1 MSKRKYN
8 REAVLSSLK
17 YVATDGGNKEVDLEE
32 LFKDFNLTE
41 EEKKLYLSDDKDLNP
56 LEKFKKE
63 TFLEK
68 LMRQI
73 YHKVK
78 GDK

>member
-32 LFKDFNLTE
+32 LFKEFNLTE
-41 EEKKLYLSDDKDLNP
+41 EEKKLYIS
-56 LEKFKKE
+56 
-63 TFLEK
+63 
-68 LMRQI
+68 
-73 YHKVK
+73 
-78 GDK
+78 